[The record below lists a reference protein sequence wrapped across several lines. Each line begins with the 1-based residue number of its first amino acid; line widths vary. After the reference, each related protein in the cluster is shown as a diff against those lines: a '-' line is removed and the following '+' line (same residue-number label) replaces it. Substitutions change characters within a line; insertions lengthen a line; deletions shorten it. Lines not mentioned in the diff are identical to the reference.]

1 VTRATMRA
9 AKPKAPAPLAAGVI
23 TSLAAAG
30 GRTDRVAVRIGGAR
44 AFDLAAAV
52 VEQAGLHVGDLLSED
67 KQADLIALDAPFR
80 ARDKA
85 LRLLASRDRS
95 RHEVE
100 DRLKA
105 SGFSADVVSDTVA
118 WLLDLGYLDDER
130 FAASYSAERLRGG
143 CGPRRVRSE
152 LLRKGVEQ
160 RLVDEVLHSIDEETQ
175 TAEGLEAAI
184 ALARRRFGE
193 QFGRDPSAG
202 RRLAGF
208 LARRGYD
215 WDVIT
220 AVTRTFLAEA
230 GTPEAGSDFDTAGD

>member
-1 VTRATMRA
+1 MRA
-9 AKPKAPAPLAAGVI
+9 AKPRASAPRAAGVI
-23 TSLAAAG
+23 TSLAATG
-30 GRTDRVAVRIGGAR
+30 GRTDRVAVRIDGAR

-52 VEQAGLHVGDLLSED
+52 VEQAGLHVGDLLTEE

-80 ARDKA
+80 ARDRA

-105 SGFSADVVSDTVA
+105 AGFSTDVVSGTVA
-118 WLLDLGYLDDER
+118 WLLSLGYLDDER
-130 FAASYSAERLRGG
+130 FAARYSALRLSGG

-152 LLRKGVEQ
+152 LVRKGVEQ
-160 RLVDEVLHSIDEETQ
+160 RLVDQVLRATDEEAQ
-175 TAEGLEAAI
+175 TAEGLEAAL

-193 QFGRDPSAG
+193 QFGRDPSTAA

-220 AVTRTFLAEA
+220 AVAHMLHEDA
-230 GTPEAGSDFDTAGD
+230 GRPEGGSDFDTTGD